1 MRRGMLLAAALVVLG
16 AACNKS
22 ESPTITPPS
31 GSPTTAASP
40 SATAASVSISSPAD
54 GAEIDGNVVSIAVE
68 AKGIEIKPADADR
81 SGKTG
86 HYHVFVDKAPVA
98 PGALIPMEAGVIHSA
113 VAPVVVSGLTI
124 GEHTFT
130 VVPGNGAH
138 ERIGNEAATVKVK
151 VKGPAVKAAAPST
164 VKAGEPVVVTMSTE
178 GLQIK
183 TADGDTSGKTGHY
196 HLFVD
201 PATAPTADGQVI
213 PTNDKI
219 IHTKESTASIRGLAA
234 GEHTIWVVVGDGK
247 HIPLNP
253 LVASKVTVKVQ

>member
-22 ESPTITPPS
+22 ESPTITQPS
-31 GSPTTAASP
+31 GSPTAAATP
-40 SATAASVSISSPAD
+40 SASAASVSISSPAD
-54 GAEIDGNVVSIAVE
+54 GAEIGGNVVTLAVQ
-68 AKGIEIKPADADR
+68 AKGIEIKPADGDR
-81 SGKTG
+81 SGRTG

-98 PGALIPMEAGVIHSA
+98 PGALIPMEAGVVHSA
-113 VAPVVVSGLTI
+113 VTPIVVSGLGI

-138 ERIGNEAATVKVK
+138 ERIGDEAETIKVK
-151 VKGPAVKAAAPST
+151 VKGPAVKAAAPAT

-178 GLQIK
+178 GVQIK
-183 TADGDTSGKTGHY
+183 KADGDASGKTGHY

-201 PATAPTADGQVI
+201 PATPPTADGQVI

-219 IHTKESTASIRGLAA
+219 IHTAESTASINGLAP
-234 GEHTIWVVVGDGK
+234 GDHTIWVVVGDGK

-253 LVASKVTVKVQ
+253 LVAAKVTVKVQ